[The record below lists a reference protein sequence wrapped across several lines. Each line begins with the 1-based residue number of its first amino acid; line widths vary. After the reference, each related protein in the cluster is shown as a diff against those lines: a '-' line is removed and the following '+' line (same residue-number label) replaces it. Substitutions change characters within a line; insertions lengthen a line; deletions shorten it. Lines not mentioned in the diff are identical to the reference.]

1 MSQPSPQ
8 SELVMQAQCF
18 QHHWNTYPH
27 ERGLLHTNNNNSQ
40 NAIKGNQNKAL
51 GIVAGVSDM
60 EYFKAG
66 KMYFLEFKTEE
77 GTQSKLQKEFQRK
90 VEAEGATYLIIRS
103 FEQFQEFIQSVQGAP
118 PA

>member
-1 MSQPSPQ
+1 MSQPSTK
-8 SELVMQAQCF
+8 SELQIQAEAF
-18 QHHWNTYPH
+18 QWFHNSFPA
-27 ERGLLHTNNNNSQ
+27 ERGLLHANNNNSQ

-66 KMYFLEFKTEE
+66 KMYFLEFKTED
-77 GTQSKLQKEFQRK
+77 GTQSAVQKRFQK
-90 VEAEGATYLIIRS
+90 VVEAEGATYLIIRS